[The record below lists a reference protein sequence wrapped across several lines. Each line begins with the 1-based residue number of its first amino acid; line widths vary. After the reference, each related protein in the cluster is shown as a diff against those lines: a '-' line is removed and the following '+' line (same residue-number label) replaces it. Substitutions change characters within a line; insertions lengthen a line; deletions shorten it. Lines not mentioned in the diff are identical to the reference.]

1 MRLHVTQDS
10 SVEVEDADD
19 CTALSVTTELPS
31 DAAIEVLV
39 DSGLAA
45 SAEDGAVWLDIDEL
59 RRRAA
64 PGGSEGWSER
74 YTSMIEYARGK
85 GWLNEAAR
93 SVRAHITT
101 ASPPPSP
108 SL

>member
-1 MRLHVTQDS
+1 MRVHVTQDS
-10 SVEVEDADD
+10 SVDVLDGDD

-31 DAAIEVLV
+31 HTAVEVLIN
-39 DSGLAA
+39 SGLAA
-45 SAEDGAVWLDIDEL
+45 SAEEGAVWLDIDEL

-64 PGGSEGWSER
+64 PAGSEGWNER
-74 YTSMIEYARGK
+74 YKAMIEYARGK

-101 ASPPPSP
+101 AWLP
-108 SL
+108 